1 MKGSNTNLYKQS
13 GQSRLE
19 KFASGSDTL
28 AGLNTMSAY
37 FDSSLITRTMD
48 ISSNIEVWHWYPN
61 CKCWTTQMIHHQTMW
76 FVAKDYVNSLG
87 SIWICHLRFNTILL
101 GPKWVP
107 RQMIHG
113 WHYLQRIYFTK
124 ATGLHGYWL
133 KNCHFHCHRLQ
144 IFPPMWQIDHSYGK
158 F

>member
-48 ISSNIEVWHWYPN
+48 ISSNIEIWH
-61 CKCWTTQMIHHQTMW
+61 
-76 FVAKDYVNSLG
+76 
-87 SIWICHLRFNTILL
+87 
-101 GPKWVP
+101 
-107 RQMIHG
+107 
-113 WHYLQRIYFTK
+113 
-124 ATGLHGYWL
+124 
-133 KNCHFHCHRLQ
+133 
-144 IFPPMWQIDHSYGK
+144 
-158 F
+158 